1 MLNIF
6 EEKIPRTLS
15 YTERMCLSVI
25 KRYTPEVA
33 YYDYVNGLGLECL
46 YRAGIALGRE
56 DWKEFVRDR
65 FDLFINDDGRVKTF
79 DIEEYSMDQISP
91 GKVFFGL
98 YDETNNP
105 KYKKALDLF
114 FEMLM
119 KQPRTPSGGFWHK
132 QIYPNQMWLDGLYMQ
147 GSFYI
152 QYAKR
157 YGDLIKCLD
166 DVVYQYELIYD
177 KALDKKTG
185 LLFHAWDESKKM
197 AWADSETGLSKSIWC
212 RAMGWY
218 AMGLVDALDH
228 IPEEDAYLSY
238 RERLIKL
245 ANSIV
250 LPILNVQDEETG
262 LWYQVLDKG
271 KIGQN
276 YLESSSSSMFVYFLK
291 KMVRKGY
298 IDTALTDKALE
309 GAAKGFNGLT
319 TYKIAYE
326 GDGEIHLIDI
336 CRGAG
341 LGKYYLECP
350 FRDGTFAYYTEREP
364 KVWDNLQGVGPFILA
379 CLEMEHEG
387 TLN

>member
-1 MLNIF
+1 MLNVF

-15 YTERMCLSVI
+15 YTERMCLSLI

-33 YYDYVNGLGLECL
+33 FYDYVNGLGLECL
-46 YRAGIALGRE
+46 YRAGVALERN
-56 DWKEFVRDR
+56 DWKEFVQKR
-65 FDLFINDDGRVKTF
+65 FDLFLDDDGHVKSF
-79 DIEEYSMDQISP
+79 DKKEYSMDQISP

-98 YDETNNP
+98 YDDTGNE

-114 FEMLM
+114 FDMLM
-119 KQPRTPSGGFWHK
+119 NQPRTPSGGFWHK
-132 QIYPNQMWLDGLYMQ
+132 EIYPNQMWLDGLYMQ
-147 GSFYI
+147 SAFYI

-157 YGDLIKCLD
+157 YSDLKKCLD

-177 KALDKKTG
+177 KAYDNKTG
-185 LLFHAWDESKKM
+185 LLFHAWDESRKM
-197 AWADSETGLSKSIWC
+197 AWAAPKTGLSKSIWA

-228 IPEEDAYLSY
+228 IPVANEYSLY

-250 LPILNVQDEETG
+250 MPLLKVQDEETG

-271 KIGQN
+271 KLGQN
-276 YLESSSSSMFVYFLK
+276 YLESSSSSMFVYFMK
-291 KMVRKGY
+291 KMVRKNY
-298 IDTALTDKALE
+298 IDANLKGKALE
-309 GAAKGFNGLT
+309 SASKGFDGLT
-319 TYKIAYE
+319 TYKLAYE

-341 LGKYYLECP
+341 LGKYYPECP

-379 CLEMEHEG
+379 SLEMEHEEK
-387 TLN
+387 LK